1 MIQELVGHLHETLRA
16 NEGES
21 SGESQFDTAQR
32 GLEDLIHDLRQPL
45 SAIESLTY
53 YLGLVS
59 TDMQTRMYLESIQ
72 KMVMQANHILER
84 AVAQ

>member
-16 NEGES
+16 NQGNSE
-21 SGESQFDTAQR
+21 ESQFDTAQR
-32 GLEDLIHDLRQPL
+32 GLEDLVHDLRQPL

-53 YLGLVS
+53 YLELVS